1 MYRCK
6 DKGRAKGVRRVKLWT
21 ILMLVCIAL
30 GGCQVSG
37 ELENQAYVLVLGID
51 RTEGGGLELTA
62 RVPKIGKSQ
71 EPQGGEAQGDDP
83 YLTFTVAADGWPRA
97 LEALQRATPRRM
109 NLSHIELLVVSEAL
123 AGEAGFPTLARQV
136 ARTPHLYTT
145 ASLVVCRGQARDFVE
160 AGETVI
166 GTRMSAEIR
175 AMLKHYA
182 DQGYI
187 PEACFADADFA
198 ANSIYSDPLAIWGYA
213 ETDAGDAWV
222 IDSPMKQRFAS
233 AALMRNG
240 VFIRA
245 LSVEETRLLNLIR
258 GRTKS
263 FQLDWTGVSIELTPA
278 AAACKNVIW
287 NGEQP
292 TLYLHVRL
300 ICEEALPQVML
311 DRAADE
317 LRRKLEVLI
326 QGCQRE
332 RCDPFGFAEIAAGH
346 FPTVP
351 QWLACDWRSLYAAA
365 PVVIDA
371 EITAE

>member
-1 MYRCK
+1 MRI
-6 DKGRAKGVRRVKLWT
+6 RSL
-21 ILMLVCIAL
+21 IALIVLSSLTL
-30 GGCQVSG
+30 GGCHVSG

-71 EPQGGEAQGDDP
+71 EPKGGDASGGEP
-83 YLTFTVAADGWPRA
+83 YLTFTVTADSWPQA
-97 LEALQRATPRRM
+97 LDALQQATPRRM

-123 AGEAGFPTLARQV
+123 AGEVAFPALARQV

-198 ANSIYSDPLAIWGYA
+198 ADSIYSDPLAIWGYV
-213 ETDAGDAWV
+213 ESDAGGTDGRV
-222 IDSPMKQRFAS
+222 IVSPMKQRFAG
-233 AALMRNG
+233 AALLRNG
-240 VFIRA
+240 MLIRT
-245 LSVEETRLLNLIR
+245 LSVGETRLLNLIR
-258 GRTKS
+258 GRSKS
-263 FQLDWTGVSIELTPA
+263 FLLDWTGGSLQLTPA
-278 AAACKNVIW
+278 AAPRKSVVW

-292 TLYLHVRL
+292 TLSLHVRL
-300 ICEEALPQVML
+300 KCADALTQEQL
-311 DRAADE
+311 ARAADE
-317 LRRKLEVLI
+317 LRWRLEALI
-326 QGCQRE
+326 RGCQRE
-332 RCDPFGFAEIAAGH
+332 RCDPFGYAEVAAGH
-346 FPTVP
+346 FPTVSR
-351 QWLACDWRSLYAAA
+351 WLECDWRSLYAAA
-365 PVVIDA
+365 PVNIDVVI
-371 EITAE
+371 TTS